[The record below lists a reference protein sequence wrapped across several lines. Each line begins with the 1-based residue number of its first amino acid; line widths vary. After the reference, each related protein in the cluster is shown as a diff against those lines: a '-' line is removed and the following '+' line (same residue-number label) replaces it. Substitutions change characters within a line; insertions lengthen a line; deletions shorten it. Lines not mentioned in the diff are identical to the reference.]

1 MNMSLFN
8 KFLIDLFAL
17 LRWSIGAL
25 KALVLELMRHLRS
38 KSNVKEL
45 TTKFKTIES
54 QFIHVV
60 EVNLSST
67 PQYFWQTHHRKI
79 IRIGYLMIV
88 FFLAL
93 NMARCFYKPSL
104 ISVEPYVES
113 ETISFPGVKKPLNG
127 IKSSSLDSGA
137 SQVLSLPGRLV
148 WDENKTSKVASPFA
162 GRVDSVNVQLGQK
175 VENGEVLA
183 IIHSS
188 EFGQAQA
195 DAKKS
200 EALATLARST
210 LTRSKELFDHGVLS
224 KREFDQITADSS
236 QAFAEF
242 DRAASRVKAL
252 GGQYKT
258 IDQKFALKT
267 SVSGMVVERNIYP
280 GREIS
285 SDVSAGSIFT
295 VTDPKNLWAILEA
308 SETDLGK
315 FSEGSEVYLS
325 SSTLPNEKLSGK
337 ITHISDFIDP
347 LTRTVKVRVSIPNEG
362 MKLKAEM
369 FVQANIT
376 LAKVEGIVVPTKAI
390 ILMGEKNY
398 VFIETDVNQFTRK
411 EIKIGAQF
419 ADRSEVLEGV
429 KDEDKIVIE
438 GALYLNEIL
447 RSDIK
452 VNATK
457 SSWPDRFKNYF
468 NQFSFQQ

>member
-1 MNMSLFN
+1 MSLFN
-8 KFLIDLFAL
+8 KFLIDLIAL
-17 LRWSIGAL
+17 LRWSVDAL
-25 KALVLELMRHLRS
+25 KSFFVRLIGNLQS

-45 TTKFKTIES
+45 KIKFKAIES
-54 QFIHVV
+54 RFIHIV

-67 PQYFWQTHHRKI
+67 PQYFWQSHHRKI
-79 IRIGYLMIV
+79 IRFSYLIV
-88 FFLAL
+88 LAFLVVNIAKC
-93 NMARCFYKPSL
+93 AYKPSF

-162 GRVDSVNVQLGQK
+162 GRVHSVNVQLGQK
-175 VENGEVLA
+175 VENGETLA
-183 IIHSS
+183 IIHSA

-224 KREFDQITADSS
+224 KREFDQITADST

-347 LTRTVKVRVSIPNEG
+347 LTRTVKVRVSVPNES

-376 LAKVEGIVVPTKAI
+376 LAKVEGVVVPTKAI

-398 VFIETDVNQFTRK
+398 VFVETDLNQFTRK
-411 EIKIGAQF
+411 EIKIGTQF
-419 ADRSEVLEGV
+419 ADRSEVVEGV
-429 KDEDKIVIE
+429 KDDDKIVVE

-457 SSWPDRFKNYF
+457 SGWPDRFKKYF

>member
-1 MNMSLFN
+1 MSLFN

-17 LRWSIGAL
+17 LRWSVGAL
-25 KALVLELMRHLRS
+25 KALVLRLMGHLRS

-45 TTKFKTIES
+45 TAKFKTIES
-54 QFIHVV
+54 KFIHVV

-79 IRIGYLMIV
+79 IRLSYLMIV
-88 FFLAL
+88 IFLAL
-93 NMARCFYKPSL
+93 NMARCVYKPSL

-175 VENGEVLA
+175 VVNGEVLA

-236 QAFAEF
+236 QALAEF

-325 SSTLPNEKLSGK
+325 SSTSPNEKLSGK

-347 LTRTVKVRVSIPNEG
+347 LTRTVKVRVSIPNED

-376 LAKVEGIVVPTKAI
+376 LAKVEGVVVPTKAI

-398 VFIETDVNQFTRK
+398 VFIETDVNKFTRK

-468 NQFSFQQ
+468 NQFSF

>member
-1 MNMSLFN
+1 MKLFS
-8 KFLIDLFAL
+8 KFLVDLIAL
-17 LRWSIGAL
+17 LRWAGSAIKSLLYVFITNL
-25 KALVLELMRHLRS
+25 KA
-38 KSNVKEL
+38 KTNVKESIV
-45 TTKFKTIES
+45 KFKIIENKL
-54 QFIHVV
+54 INLV

-67 PQYFWQTHHRKI
+67 PQYFWKTHHRNLL
-79 IRIGYLMIV
+79 RLSYFIV
-88 FFLAL
+88 LIFLVVNIAKC
-93 NMARCFYKPSL
+93 AYKPSF
-104 ISVEPYVES
+104 ISIEPYVES

-127 IKSSSLDSGA
+127 IKSSALDSGA
-137 SQVLSLPGRLV
+137 SQVLSIPGRLV
-148 WDENKTSKVASPFA
+148 WDENKTSKVTSPFA
-162 GRVDSVNVQLGQK
+162 GRVNSVNVQLGQR
-175 VENGEVLA
+175 VESGEVLA

-200 EALATLARST
+200 EALATLAKSS
-210 LTRSKELFDHGVLS
+210 LSRSKELYDHGVLS

-242 DRAASRVKAL
+242 DRASARVKAL
-252 GGQYKT
+252 GGQYKS

-267 SVSGMVVERNIYP
+267 SVSGVVVERNIYP

-315 FSEGSEVYLS
+315 FSEGSEVYLLNN
-325 SSTLPNEKLSGK
+325 TLPNEKLSGK

-347 LTRTVKVRVSIPNEG
+347 LTRTVKVRVTVPNES

-376 LAKVEGIVVPTKAI
+376 LAKVDGVVVPAKAI
-390 ILMGEKNY
+390 ILVGEKNY
-398 VFIETDVNQFTRK
+398 VFIETDVNQFIRK

-419 ADRSEVLEGV
+419 ADRSEIVEGV
-429 KDEDKIVIE
+429 KADDKIVVE

-447 RSDIK
+447 HSHIK
-452 VNATK
+452 VDAKK
-457 SSWPDRFKNYF
+457 SSWPDRFKKFF
-468 NQFSFQQ
+468 NQLSL

>member
-17 LRWSIGAL
+17 LRWSVGAL
-25 KALVLELMRHLRS
+25 KALVLGLMGHLRS

-45 TTKFKTIES
+45 TAKFKTIES
-54 QFIHVV
+54 KFIHVV

-79 IRIGYLMIV
+79 IRLSYLMIV
-88 FFLAL
+88 IFLAL
-93 NMARCFYKPSL
+93 NMARCAYKPSL

-175 VENGEVLA
+175 VVNGEVLA

-224 KREFDQITADSS
+224 KREFDQITADST

-252 GGQYKT
+252 GGQYKA

-325 SSTLPNEKLSGK
+325 SSTSPNEKLSGK

-347 LTRTVKVRVSIPNEG
+347 LTRMVKVRVSIPNED

-398 VFIETDVNQFTRK
+398 VFIETDVNKFTRK

>member
-25 KALVLELMRHLRS
+25 KALVLGLMRHLRS

-45 TTKFKTIES
+45 TAKFKTIES

-88 FFLAL
+88 IFLAL
-93 NMARCFYKPSL
+93 NMARCVYKPSL

-376 LAKVEGIVVPTKAI
+376 LAKVEGVVVPTKAI

-452 VNATK
+452 VNAAK